1 MKRFVPLALCIALV
15 GATACSGRSGPQFD
29 RSDVDSIN
37 KLIEQLKAA
46 FNAHDSAKAAAL
58 YSTTGVVMPP
68 NRALMRGRQFVQQY
82 YDDRFA
88 EGASD
93 LEMTAADVSGQGNLA
108 YASGDYRLNLNPKTG
123 EKRRDRGKFLWV
135 FRKNNNVWNIE
146 YVIFSSD
153 FVAPP
158 AA

>member
-1 MKRFVPLALCIALV
+1 MRIALNPLFIAFV
-15 GATACSGRSGPQFD
+15 TTTGRASRSGPHLD
-29 RSDVDSIN
+29 KSDVENIG
-37 KLIEQLKAA
+37 KLIEQLRTA
-46 FNAHDSAKAAAL
+46 FNARDSAKAAAL
-58 YSTTGVVMPP
+58 YSPTGVVMPP

-93 LEMTAADVSGQGNLA
+93 LEMTTSDVSGQGNLA
-108 YASGDYRLNLNPKTG
+108 YASGDFRLNLVSKDG
-123 EKRRDRGKFLWV
+123 QKRRDRGKFLWV
-135 FRKNNNVWNIE
+135 FRKNNNLWMIE

-153 FVAPP
+153 FTAPP